1 MAVWLPVQCPHC
13 HSEEVIKN
21 GKSAEGKQRYRCQNE
36 NCPYRTFILNQTYPG
51 RSRQVKQQIVEMTLN
66 GSGVRDIAR
75 VLRVSPTTVIQELK
89 KTQTSPTSQSKLL
102 QQVKS
107 EQIEVDI
114 VRVEEPEEFGVE
126 ASELDEMWSAC

>member
-13 HSEEVIKN
+13 HNEEVIKN
-21 GKSAEGKQRYRCQNE
+21 GKSAEGKQRYRCQNPD
-36 NCPYRTFILNQTYPG
+36 CPYRTFILNQTYPG

-89 KTQTSPTSQSKLL
+89 KTQTSRTS
-102 QQVKS
+102 KS
-107 EQIEVDI
+107 ETVTAT
-114 VRVEEPEEFGVE
+114 E
-126 ASELDEMWSAC
+126 ARAFLK

>member
-1 MAVWLPVQCPHC
+1 MTVWLPVQCPHC

-89 KTQTSPTSQSKLL
+89 KTQTSPTSQSKT
-102 QQVKS
+102 VTTG
-107 EQIEVDI
+107 EIRAD
-114 VRVEEPEEFGVE
+114 
-126 ASELDEMWSAC
+126 